1 MIIKDK
7 LRFEWDQNKDL
18 TNQKKH
24 YVSFKDAL
32 TVFRDEEERF
42 ILIGISKRAEIL
54 VVVHCLR
61 DSGSTIRIISA
72 RKATKAEKK
81 QYFQRK
87 RNGQ

>member
-32 TVFRDEEERF
+32 TVFWDEEERF
-42 ILIGISKRAEIL
+42 ILIGISR
-54 VVVHCLR
+54 R
-61 DSGSTIRIISA
+61 
-72 RKATKAEKK
+72 AEKK

>member
-24 YVSFKDAL
+24 YVSFK
-32 TVFRDEEERF
+32 
-42 ILIGISKRAEIL
+42 
-54 VVVHCLR
+54 
-61 DSGSTIRIISA
+61 
-72 RKATKAEKK
+72 KATKTEKK

-87 RNGQ
+87 KNAQ